1 MPSIRVEGI
10 TKRFGRIAALEEVNL
25 TIQDGE
31 YVTILGPS
39 GCGKTTLIKI
49 IAGIWSPS
57 SGHVSVDGFDMT
69 SARLE
74 ERDLGY
80 VFQNIMLFPNMNVKD
95 NAGYSPRV
103 KGQDKEKIETESR
116 EALELVGML
125 QQRGFFP
132 NELSGGAQQK
142 ASLARAL
149 ASKAKLLLLDEPLSA
164 LDARVRVELRYEL
177 RRLVKSL
184 GLTAIHVTHDQ
195 EEAMSVAD
203 RVVIMRKGRVVEVGE
218 PRQLYDR
225 PGSLFTANFVGQ
237 SNFLEGTVRS
247 LDDNTAKVE
256 VRGEQYLTV
265 NGTDVPP
272 GSPVVLAV
280 RPERLSLRP
289 GTEANSIRARLQESR
304 FMGSFIRHNLN
315 LENGDEVLVDLLVG
329 DSNPKPGVELSVYF
343 NPDYLRVYPRPREG
357 LSEALRLE

>member
-1 MPSIRVEGI
+1 MPAIRVEGV
-10 TKRFGRIAALEEVNL
+10 TKSFGRITALEEVNL

-49 IAGIWSPS
+49 IAGIWPPS
-57 SGHVSVDGFDMT
+57 NGHVLIDGRDMT
-69 SARLE
+69 TARLE

-80 VFQNIMLFPNMNVKD
+80 VFQNIMLFPNMNVND

-103 KGQDKEKIETESR
+103 KGEDKEKIETEAR

-203 RVVIMRKGRVVEVGE
+203 RVVVMRKGRVVEVGE

-225 PGSLFTANFVGQ
+225 PGNLFTANFVGQ

-247 LDDNTAKVE
+247 LDNHTARVE
-256 VRGEQYLTV
+256 VRGERHLSV
-265 NGTDVPP
+265 NQTDVPP
-272 GSPVVLAV
+272 GSPVVLAI
-280 RPERLSLRP
+280 RPERLTLHP
-289 GTEANSIRARLQESR
+289 GSEANSIRGRVRDSR
-304 FMGSFIRHNLN
+304 FMGSFIRQSLD
-315 LENGDEVLVDLLVG
+315 LENGDDVLVDMLVG
-329 DSNPKPGVELSVYF
+329 ERLPGPDSEVSVYF
-343 NPDYLRVYPRPREG
+343 NPDHLRVYPRPREG

>member
-1 MPSIRVEGI
+1 MPNIRVEGI
-10 TKRFGRIAALEEVNL
+10 GKRFGRITALEEVNL
-25 TIQDGE
+25 TIENGE

-49 IAGIWSPS
+49 IAGIWPPS
-57 SGHVSVDGFDMT
+57 SGQVLVDGRDIT
-69 SARLE
+69 RARLE

-80 VFQNIMLFPNMNVKD
+80 VFQSIMLFPNMTVND

-103 KGQDKEKIETESR
+103 QGEDKEKIETRSR

-125 QQRGFFP
+125 QQKGFYP
-132 NELSGGAQQK
+132 NMLSGGAQQK
-142 ASLARAL
+142 ASLARVL

-164 LDARVRVELRYEL
+164 LDARVRVDLRYEL

-203 RVVIMRKGRVVEVGE
+203 RVVVMRKGRIVEVGE

-225 PGSLFTANFVGQ
+225 PGNLFTANFVGQ

-247 LDDNTAKVE
+247 LGDRMAKVE

-265 NGTDVPP
+265 NGTDAQP
-272 GSPVVLAV
+272 GNPVVLAV
-280 RPERLSLRP
+280 RPEHLSLHADP
-289 GTEANSIRARLQESR
+289 GANSIRGKLGESR
-304 FMGSFIRHNLN
+304 FMGSFIRHSLN
-315 LENGDEVLVDLLVG
+315 LENGNGVLVDLPVG
-329 DSNPKPGVELSVYF
+329 EAKPILGAEVSVYF
-343 NPDYLRVYPRPREG
+343 NPDYLRVYPRPMEG

>member
-1 MPSIRVEGI
+1 MPNLRVEGV
-10 TKRFGRIAALEEVNL
+10 TKRFGRITALEEVNL

-49 IAGIWSPS
+49 IAGIWPPS
-57 SGHVSVDGFDMT
+57 SGHVLVDGRDT
-69 SARLE
+69 TNARLE

-80 VFQNIMLFPNMNVKD
+80 VFQNIMLFPNMNVND

-103 KGQDKEKIETESR
+103 KGEDKEKIETESR

-203 RVVIMRKGRVVEVGE
+203 RVVIMRKGQVVEVGE
-218 PRQLYDR
+218 PRQLYDS

-247 LDDNTAKVE
+247 LDNSTAKVE
-256 VRGEQYLTV
+256 VRGEKYLTV
-265 NGTDVPP
+265 NGTSVPA

-280 RPERLSLRP
+280 RPERISLRP
-289 GTEANSIRARLQESR
+289 VPEANSIRGRLQESR

-315 LENGDEVLVDLLVG
+315 LENGDNVLVDLMVG
-329 DSNPKPGVELSVYF
+329 EPRPRPGGEESVYF
-343 NPDYLRVYPRPREG
+343 NPDYLRIYPRPREG
-357 LSEALRLE
+357 LSEVLRLE